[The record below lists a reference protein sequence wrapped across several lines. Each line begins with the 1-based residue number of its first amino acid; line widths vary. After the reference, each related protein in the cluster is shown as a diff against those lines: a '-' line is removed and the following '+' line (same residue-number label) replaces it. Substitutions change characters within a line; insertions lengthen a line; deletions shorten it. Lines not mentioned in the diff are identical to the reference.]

1 MIFTPTLLPNIGP
14 ANISID
20 YKIMQERWG
29 LIYDL
34 LGGTKTMRDRGD
46 IWLPREPRES
56 KQAYESRLKRTFLY
70 NAFKRTIKAYV
81 GSAFLKDVSVSNVP
95 PQLEYLIRNCDST
108 GRNLTTFCSELCEDI
123 LITGKCHNFVDNPS
137 VKGPVSLAEMRE
149 SNIRPYFNRID
160 PRNLF
165 AWRTT
170 YSNNKENITQI
181 RFRER
186 SVEEN
191 GEWAESEI
199 LRVRVIRPGHWMN
212 YTYSVGGN
220 GSSGEYIPETEGS
233 FELDYIPLVTVYDK
247 KIAPMVAFPPLED
260 LAWLNLRH
268 WQSTSDQNNILHVVR
283 VPLLFARGF
292 QEGELDNLE
301 IGANRL
307 VSTTNA
313 QADMKHIEHN
323 GNAISSGRQDLIDL
337 EVRMSHMGSDIL
349 TSKSVERQ
357 TATAR
362 KVDQAE
368 SMSVFQVILRNLE
381 HGIEESFRMAGD
393 WINVDAS
400 EVMVNIGDDFSIP
413 GSESN
418 IIENISALHEMGKL
432 SDEEFY
438 DELMRR
444 GILSSHVKVKKVPRN
459 EKQQSQ
465 ETTEE
470 LPDVRLEDDRSRD
483 VDNE

>member
-1 MIFTPTLLPNIGP
+1 MIFTPSLLPNIGP
-14 ANISID
+14 ANVSID
-20 YKIMQERWG
+20 YRVMQERWG
-29 LIYDL
+29 LLYDL
-34 LGGTKTMRDRGD
+34 MGGTKTMRARGEL
-46 IWLPREPRES
+46 WLPRESRES
-56 KQAYESRLKRTFLY
+56 KQAYEARLKRTFLY

-81 GSAFLKDVSVSNVP
+81 GAAFLKDVSVSNVP
-95 PQLEYLIRNCDST
+95 KPLEYLIRNCDSA

-137 VKGPVSLAEMRE
+137 VKGPVSLAEVRE
-149 SNIRPYFNRID
+149 NNIRPYFNRID
-160 PRNLF
+160 PRDLF

-170 YSNNKENITQI
+170 YSNNKENLTEI

-186 SVEEN
+186 SVEEYD
-191 GEWAESEI
+191 EWSETEV
-199 LRVRVIRPGHWMN
+199 LRVRVIRAGKWMN
-212 YTYSVGGN
+212 YTYRVTGETSA
-220 GSSGEYIPETEGS
+220 GEYTPEKEGF
-233 FELDYIPLVTVYDK
+233 FELDYIPLITVYEK
-247 KIAPMVAFPPLED
+247 KLAPMVAMPPLED

-323 GNAISSGRQDLIDL
+323 GNAISSGREDLIDL
-337 EVRMSHMGSDIL
+337 EKRMSHMGSDIL
-349 TSKSVERQ
+349 TSKSVDRQ

-381 HGIEESFRMAGD
+381 HGIEESFRTAGD
-393 WINVDAS
+393 WINVNA
-400 EVMVNIGDDFSIP
+400 ENVMVNIGDDFSIP

-418 IIENISALHEMGKL
+418 IIENLTALHELGRL

-438 DELMRR
+438 EELTRR
-444 GILSSHVKVKKVPRN
+444 GILSSHVKVKKAKKN
-459 EKQQSQ
+459 ESK
-465 ETTEE
+465 EEPTEE
-470 LPDVRLEDDRSRD
+470 LPGVQLEGGGNRD
-483 VDNE
+483 VSPE